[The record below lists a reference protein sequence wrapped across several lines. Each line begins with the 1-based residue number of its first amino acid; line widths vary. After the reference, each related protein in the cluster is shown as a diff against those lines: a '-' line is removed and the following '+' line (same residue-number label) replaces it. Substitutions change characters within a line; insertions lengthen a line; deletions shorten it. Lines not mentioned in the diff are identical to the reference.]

1 MVSENEILITKL
13 SEGDTK
19 TYEALFKLYYPKLTF
34 FANRFLNDINA
45 AEEITGEVFTILWEK
60 KEQLT
65 FIVSISSYL
74 YKMTQNRCLN
84 YLKHQKI
91 ENLYFNYLQ
100 KNNLIDSLSTEAE
113 NSYDDKEL
121 ALQIQSA
128 IDSLPE
134 KCRRVFMMSRFEDK
148 KYKDIAAELDISS
161 KTVERHMGIALERLR
176 QMLKHVS
183 YFLFF

>member
-1 MVSENEILITKL
+1 MVSEKEILITKL
-13 SEGDTK
+13 SAGDTK
-19 TYEALFKLYYPKLTF
+19 TYEMLFKLYYVRLTF

-45 AEEITGEVFTILWEK
+45 AEEIAGEVFTILWEK

-65 FIVSISSYL
+65 FSASVSSYL

-100 KNNLIDSLSTEAE
+100 RNNLLDPCSTEAE
-113 NSYDDKEL
+113 DSLDDKEL
-121 ALQIQSA
+121 AMQIQAA

-134 KCRRVFMMSRFEDK
+134 KCRRVFMMSRFEEM
-148 KYKDIAAELDISS
+148 KYKDIALELDISL
-161 KTVERHMGIALERLR
+161 KTVERHVGIALERLR

>member
-1 MVSENEILITKL
+1 MVSENEIFITKL
-13 SEGDTK
+13 SKGDTK

-34 FANRFLNDINA
+34 FANRFINDINA

-65 FIVSISSYL
+65 FSVSISSYL

-84 YLKHQKI
+84 YIKHQKV
-91 ENLYFNYLQ
+91 ENLYFNYLK
-100 KNNLIDSLSTEAE
+100 KNNLLDSFSTDTE
-113 NSYDDKEL
+113 NNYDDKEL
-121 ALQIQSA
+121 ALQIQAA

-134 KCRRVFMMSRFEDK
+134 KCRRVFIMSRFEDM
-148 KYKDIAAELDISS
+148 KYKDIALELDISS

-176 QMLKHVS
+176 QMLKHVT
-183 YFLFF
+183 YFLF